1 MKKRFVI
8 FLTALCGMT
17 CSQNLSAQTSMG
29 IANHLGV
36 DVGVGTTGIS
46 VEASTPI
53 TRFVQAR
60 AGVSIMP
67 GFKFHVNSDVSL
79 STPVGHQNANLNL
92 DGSLSRT
99 QGSLIFNVY
108 PFRSSFFIAAGAFFG
123 GQDVVGISGH
133 CPEAKELY
141 SNDNYVEV
149 GDYKLPLNK
158 NGDAKGALRVSG
170 FRPYIAVGTGR
181 PCPVGRLNFMWEL
194 GLQFQKRPYVWD
206 AYNDGEVKLNELGN
220 DDTFQKIMDKLTVY
234 PVLRFTLSGRIF

>member
-1 MKKRFVI
+1 MKKLLVSI
-8 FLTALCGMT
+8 LALIAGVT
-17 CSQNLSAQTSMG
+17 CSQTISAQAEMG

-36 DVGVGTTGIS
+36 DVGVGTTGIT
-46 VEASTPI
+46 VEASTPL

-67 GFKFHVNSDVSL
+67 GFNFHVNSDVSL
-79 STPVGHQNANLNL
+79 STPAGHQNTKLNL

-123 GQDVVGISGH
+123 GQDVVSITGH
-133 CPEAKELY
+133 CPEAKELL
-141 SNDNYVEV
+141 SNENYVEV
-149 GDYKLPLNK
+149 DNYKLPLNA
-158 NGDAKGALRVSG
+158 NGDAKGALRVNG
-170 FRPYIAVGTGR
+170 FRPYIAIGTGR

-206 AYNDGEVKLNELGN
+206 VYNDNEVKVGDFSN